1 MLNEIINNKLKEVN
15 QLRETLDIS
24 GINVNSSQKNHFYK
38 KLLNNQKNKKNS
50 IIAEIKRKSPSKGIL
65 ADNLNVS
72 KIVSEYASGGATCIS
87 VLTERDYF
95 NGSNDDLLE
104 AKNSIDL
111 PLLRKDF
118 MLDPI
123 QIYESKMLGADCV
136 LLIVSALS
144 QSTYKELLELAI
156 KLGMDVLTEVH
167 DIYELDFALSQKAK
181 LIGINNRNLKTFD
194 VDINTSID
202 LASTINDND
211 IVLVSESG
219 ISSSSDII
227 TLNSYGI
234 YTFLVGEHLIKS
246 KNITNE
252 LGVLINGE

>member
-1 MLNEIINNKLKEVN
+1 M
-15 QLRETLDIS
+15 
-24 GINVNSSQKNHFYK
+24 
-38 KLLNNQKNKKNS
+38 
-50 IIAEIKRKSPSKGIL
+50 
-65 ADNLNVS
+65 
-72 KIVSEYASGGATCIS
+72 CI
-87 VLTERDYF
+87 RD
-95 NGSNDDLLE
+95 
-104 AKNSIDL
+104 
-111 PLLRKDF
+111 R
-118 MLDPI
+118 
-123 QIYESKMLGADCV
+123 

-144 QSTYKELLELAI
+144 QSTYKQLFELASQ
-156 KLGMDVLTEVH
+156 LDLDVLTEVH
-167 DIYELDFALSQKAK
+167 DIYELDFALSQNAK

-227 TLNSYGI
+227 KLNSSGI

-246 KNITNE
+246 NNITNE

>member
-72 KIVSEYASGGATCIS
+72 KTVSEYASGGATCIS

>member
-1 MLNEIINNKLKEVN
+1 MLSEIINNKLKEVN

-72 KIVSEYASGGATCIS
+72 KTVSEYASGGATCIS